1 MRNKTKAAVTINRL
15 GEKQG
20 EAGGETGDFWGS
32 HGSQGG
38 TERRGDATSPPPL
51 PSFRRQIM
59 STLWSWR
66 FNFFF
71 IFPLM
76 TTSTRLE
83 QTMINL
89 IFEVTDLDSIIKL
102 KGWFRFQLNT
112 FFSATLQDYRHH
124 PTLLISGFI
133 LLDGCGGS
141 RPLSAACEDFPN
153 QNSAS
158 ER

>member
-1 MRNKTKAAVTINRL
+1 
-15 GEKQG
+15 
-20 EAGGETGDFWGS
+20 
-32 HGSQGG
+32 
-38 TERRGDATSPPPL
+38 
-51 PSFRRQIM
+51 
-59 STLWSWR
+59 
-66 FNFFF
+66 
-71 IFPLM
+71 M

-102 KGWFRFQLNT
+102 KEWFRFQLNT
-112 FFSATLQDYRHH
+112 FFSVTLQDHRHH

-141 RPLSAACEDFPN
+141 RPLSSACEDFPN

>member
-20 EAGGETGDFWGS
+20 EGGGD
-32 HGSQGG
+32 GG
-38 TERRGDATSPPPL
+38 FLGITWFSGGNDEERGRDFPPPPA

-102 KGWFRFQLNT
+102 KEWFRFQLNT
-112 FFSATLQDYRHH
+112 FFSATLQDHRHH

-141 RPLSAACEDFPN
+141 RPLSSACEDFPN

>member
-1 MRNKTKAAVTINRL
+1 M
-15 GEKQG
+15 
-20 EAGGETGDFWGS
+20 
-32 HGSQGG
+32 
-38 TERRGDATSPPPL
+38 
-51 PSFRRQIM
+51 
-59 STLWSWR
+59 
-66 FNFFF
+66 
-71 IFPLM
+71 M

-102 KGWFRFQLNT
+102 KEWFRFQLNT
-112 FFSATLQDYRHH
+112 FFSATLQDNRHH

-141 RPLSAACEDFPN
+141 RPLSSACEDFPN

>member
-1 MRNKTKAAVTINRL
+1 
-15 GEKQG
+15 
-20 EAGGETGDFWGS
+20 
-32 HGSQGG
+32 
-38 TERRGDATSPPPL
+38 
-51 PSFRRQIM
+51 
-59 STLWSWR
+59 
-66 FNFFF
+66 
-71 IFPLM
+71 M

>member
-1 MRNKTKAAVTINRL
+1 
-15 GEKQG
+15 
-20 EAGGETGDFWGS
+20 
-32 HGSQGG
+32 
-38 TERRGDATSPPPL
+38 
-51 PSFRRQIM
+51 
-59 STLWSWR
+59 
-66 FNFFF
+66 
-71 IFPLM
+71 M

-102 KGWFRFQLNT
+102 KEWFRFQLNT
-112 FFSATLQDYRHH
+112 FFSATLQDHRHY

-141 RPLSAACEDFPN
+141 RPLSSACEDFPN